1 MNPTKNVRYI
11 EIENDI
17 FEQLCEYEYD
27 EKIREIQKNYEILCQ
42 SLAEHINKW
51 MKLKD
56 KACYFNS
63 VAKVL
68 FPDTRELVET
78 DLRLHVSDSYET
90 TIEYLKS
97 CSEDTKKTLLQQAE
111 ERELILPTDFEKELF
126 GFEATPL
133 SSYNIQTLFND
144 NSCPCMNA
152 SGMLEVKNGTTSF
165 LICSYSHPIY
175 YLETKSYLKCRSV
188 DQALKISLHEFN
200 KSMTA
205 AEIIIANK
213 LIIESFDESLV
224 EQINAYSEILQNGI
238 DINNFIELK
247 SFLKNGKKDSVG
259 KVDLRKDAIENDV
272 EAKEINLQLEEGL
285 GLYLKQYYDNCDYM
299 RARIQ
304 KYNSKWY
311 LTDEGK
317 GHWELWGNP
326 EEKKQSGKSTKRN
339 EEIEENDVVKK
350 HVIKLENG
358 VIARNPLADV
368 KHDAV
373 VGIDFGTKSTIV
385 ALQDGDDQIVPLRVG
400 MADYSEAPK
409 AIHFENPTVMQFVDL
424 NRFMEKYALRS
435 GRPMTSW
442 EDLLISHEAFNNLI
456 SAEKSIDIAAFS
468 TELKQWAGGKGKN
481 KNGGH
486 LIIKDTK
493 GYRYDIDNYMSLADE
508 DIDLIELYAYY
519 IGLFINN
526 MHTGIHLDYILSFPE
541 TFSKEIKEHIL
552 YSFTK
557 GIRKSI
563 PSIVLADPE
572 CQAEFRVRQG
582 PSEPAA
588 YAACALEQYGIE
600 PTDEGV
606 FYGIFDFGGGTTDY
620 DYGVWKNAPEDEYT
634 YNYVIKHYGAGGD
647 KTLGGEN
654 ILELLAYY
662 VFCDDTAVNAE
673 ESNLAKMRKNKLVFY
688 RPEEAKVFTGTE
700 ALNNDSESALL
711 NTKLMMEVLRPIW
724 EEWKEVKEWFRDS
737 RKRLRLELNGPTKN
751 ASIIFDSDSSVTAEL
766 ALFSDTERVEV
777 SLNVN
782 MGMVN
787 SIINARIESGVR
799 NFFEGLTQAYS
810 KIEKHDSKEIH
821 IFLAGNSSKSR
832 RVLKLFK
839 DYVIGYN
846 SLIFDEQI
854 TTNDETIEIAEKT
867 KKYLWLHE
875 IFENTEVDQTVDE
888 FKELNELQN
897 SHFIV
902 YPPLGTDDAR
912 RIQRERNLSV
922 EENSLMA
929 PTGKTGVAFGLVMC
943 REGSMIKVESETK
956 KNDQIKL
963 NFYIGLNYRKN
974 FKVIFERNSEYQKW
988 LKFSKITAGT
998 ETFEFYYSELPEV
1011 VNGDI
1016 AIKDNKSIYKKKCLV
1031 DNVTVD
1037 ANVYFRFVNPSR
1049 LEYVVATEDN
1059 IAQGQYMSKVYGVD
1073 L

>member
-27 EKIREIQKNYEILCQ
+27 EKIHEIQKNYELLCQ
-42 SLAEHINKW
+42 SLAKHMNKW

-68 FPDTRELVET
+68 FPDTRELIET
-78 DLRLHVSDSYET
+78 DLRVHQSNSYK
-90 TIEYLKS
+90 IIVDYIKL
-97 CSEDTKKTLLQQAE
+97 CDEDTKKILLKQAE
-111 ERELILPTDFEKELF
+111 ERELILPTEFEKEIF

-133 SSYNIQTLFND
+133 SDYKIKTLFED
-144 NSCPCMNA
+144 NSCPCMNL
-152 SGMLEVKNGTTSF
+152 SGMLETKNGATNY
-165 LICSYSHPIY
+165 LIYNYSYPIY
-175 YLETKSYLKCRSV
+175 CLETKKFTGCMSIN
-188 DQALKISLHEFN
+188 QALKMSLHEFDE
-200 KSMTA
+200 SMSA
-205 AEIIIANK
+205 EEIIISNK
-213 LIIESFDESLV
+213 LIMESFDEALV
-224 EQINAYSEILQNGI
+224 EQISVYTEILQNGI

-247 SFLKNGKKDSVG
+247 SFLQNGKKDSVG
-259 KVDLRKDAIENDV
+259 KVDLRKEAIENDV
-272 EAKEINLQLEEGL
+272 EEEEINLQSEEGL

-304 KYNSKWY
+304 RYNSKWY

-317 GHWELWGNP
+317 GHWELWGDA
-326 EEKKQSGKSTKRN
+326 EEKKQNSKSSKKN
-339 EEIEENDVVKK
+339 EEIDENVTAKK
-350 HVIKLENG
+350 HILKLKHG

-400 MADYSEAPK
+400 MADYSVAPE
-409 AIHFENPTVMQFVDL
+409 AIHYENPTVMQFVDL

-442 EDLLISHEAFNNLI
+442 DDLLISHEAFNNLI
-456 SAEKSIDIAAFS
+456 SAEKSIDIAAFL
-468 TELKQWAGGKGKN
+468 TNLKQWAGGKGKN

-493 GYRYDIDNYMSLADE
+493 GCRYDIDNYMSLSEE

-552 YSFTK
+552 NSFTK

-563 PSIVLADPE
+563 SPIVLADSE
-572 CQAEFRVRQG
+572 CKDEFRVRQG

-588 YAACALEQYGIE
+588 YAACALEQYGVE

-647 KTLGGEN
+647 KILGGEN

-662 VFCDDTAVNAE
+662 IFCDDTVVNSE
-673 ESNLAKMRKNKLVFY
+673 ESNLEKMRKNKLVFF
-688 RPEEAKVFTGTE
+688 RPEEAKIFTGTE

-724 EEWKEVKEWFRDS
+724 EEWKEVREWFDHS
-737 RKRLRLELNGPTKN
+737 EKKTRLELSALTKN
-751 ASIIFDSDSSVTAEL
+751 ASIIFDSDSSVTAKL
-766 ALFSDTERVEV
+766 ALFSDTGRVDV
-777 SLNVN
+777 NLNVN
-782 MGMVN
+782 MEIVN
-787 SIINARIESGVR
+787 STINNRIKSGVR
-799 NFFEGLTQAYS
+799 NFFEGLIQAYR
-810 KIEKHDSKEIH
+810 KIEKQDSKQIH
-821 IFLAGNSSKSR
+821 IFLAGNSSKSQ
-832 RVLKLFK
+832 RVLKIFK
-839 DYVIGYN
+839 DYVIEYN

-854 TTNDETIEIAEKT
+854 ATNG
-867 KKYLWLHE
+867 E
-875 IFENTEVDQTVDE
+875 IFDTVYDLLEPGMGKSVEIDQNINK
-888 FKELNELQN
+888 FKELNELKN
-897 SHFIV
+897 SHFMV

-943 REGSMIKVESETK
+943 REGSMIKVESEIK
-956 KNDQIKL
+956 KNTQIKL
-963 NFYIGLNYRKN
+963 NYYIGLNYRKN
-974 FKVIFERNSEYQKW
+974 FKVIFNRDSEYQKW
-988 LKFSKITAGT
+988 LKFSKISAETG
-998 ETFEFYYSELPEV
+998 TFEFYYSELPEV

-1016 AIKDNKSIYKKKCLV
+1016 VIKDNKSIYKKKCLV
-1031 DNVTVD
+1031 DNVTED
-1037 ANVYFRFVNPSR
+1037 ANIYFRFVNPSR
-1049 LEYVVATEDN
+1049 LEYVVAAEEN
-1059 IAQGQYMSKVYGVD
+1059 IAQGQYMSKVYGVE